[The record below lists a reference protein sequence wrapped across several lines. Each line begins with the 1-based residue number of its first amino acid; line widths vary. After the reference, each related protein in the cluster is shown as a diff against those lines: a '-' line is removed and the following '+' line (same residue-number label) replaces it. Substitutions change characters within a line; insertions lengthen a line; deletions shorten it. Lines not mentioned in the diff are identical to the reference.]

1 MSGALKTLGCT
12 LIFAGTA
19 IGAGMLA
26 IPLVTAAVGFPLA
39 MLLLIVCWAVM
50 SLTALLILETN
61 LAFPDGAN
69 FNTMSRHTIG
79 RGGQLATWISFLL
92 LLYALTAAYV
102 SGGASLLSIAVK
114 LISGATWPHWVNTL
128 AFTIVLGGVVVL
140 GTRSVDYINRGLMT
154 IKGVAF
160 FAIFFLMLPHVDVHN
175 LVSSVKQF
183 PYIWYPLPIL
193 ITAFGSHI
201 VIPSIRHYVGPDPKR
216 LRLIVVAGCLLP
228 LIIYAFW
235 EIITLGVLP
244 LYGSNSFQ
252 TIAAKHGSIGDM
264 VLGLRHIVD
273 SKVIA
278 FGVNTF
284 TDVAIT
290 TSFLGVT
297 MSLLDF
303 LAEAFHL
310 NPRKLSGRFLASLLT
325 FIPPILFALFYPK
338 GFVMALGY
346 ASIFVAIL
354 LIILP
359 PLMVRNLRRQNKKQS
374 YRTWQPTFVLWLL
387 VLIGIGFV
395 VAQVLSSLNLLP
407 VFS

>member
-1 MSGALKTLGCT
+1 MSGALKTLGCI

-26 IPLVTAAVGFPLA
+26 IPLVTAAVGLPLA

-154 IKGVAF
+154 IKGMAF

-216 LRLIVVAGCLLP
+216 LCLIVVTGCLLP
-228 LIIYAFW
+228 LVIYAFW

-244 LYGSNSFQ
+244 LYGGNSFQ
-252 TIAAKHGSIGDM
+252 TIAARHGSIGDM
-264 VLGLRHIVD
+264 VLGLRRIVD
-273 SKVIA
+273 SNVIA

-303 LAEAFHL
+303 LAEAFHF

-359 PLMVRNLRRQNKKQS
+359 PLMVRNLRRQSKDQP
-374 YRTWQPTFVLWLL
+374 YYTWQPTPVLWLL
-387 VLIGIGFV
+387 VLIGIVFI
-395 VAQVLSSLNLLP
+395 VAQVLGNLNLLP